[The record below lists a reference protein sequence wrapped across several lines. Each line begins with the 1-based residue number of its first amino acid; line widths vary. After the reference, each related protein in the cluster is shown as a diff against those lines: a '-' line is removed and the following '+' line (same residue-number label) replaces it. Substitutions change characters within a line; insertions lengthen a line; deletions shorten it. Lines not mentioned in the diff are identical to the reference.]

1 MPMNPSTP
9 EKESI
14 LVLTKDVF
22 NIDGKGESEK
32 IEAFIHAKMDELHR
46 EGIVVAISGGLD
58 SSTVVGL
65 CVRAV
70 GKQKVTGLNLPEKNG
85 NPDALRFSQLM
96 AGSLGFKTN
105 TIDISKILAE
115 VGTYKFVADRIG
127 SRALINKFIKKFPQ
141 EAKKVLFMDGIKGTK
156 NSMVRQAIAS
166 TYSKHRIRLVVT
178 YKYAEENNLL
188 VVGCAHKSEDLLGL
202 FSKFGVDDNADVM
215 PIKHLF
221 RSQILQIASYIGV
234 PQVIIQRT
242 PNPDMFPGVEDKYF
256 DVIGI
261 PSDILDLVLY
271 GLEHSLST
279 KEIASQLHLDPGK
292 VQELKELVRLTAH
305 MRNHSMSL
313 IN

>member
-1 MPMNPSTP
+1 MNPSNL

-22 NIDGKGESEK
+22 NIDCKGESEK

-85 NPDALRFSQLM
+85 NPDALKFSQLM

-127 SRALINKFIKKFPQ
+127 SRALINKLIKKFPQ

>member
-1 MPMNPSTP
+1 
-9 EKESI
+9 
-14 LVLTKDVF
+14 
-22 NIDGKGESEK
+22 
-32 IEAFIHAKMDELHR
+32 
-46 EGIVVAISGGLD
+46 VVAISGGLD

-70 GKQKVTGLNLPEKNG
+70 GKQKVIGLNLPEKNG

-271 GLEHSLST
+271 GLEHSLPT

>member
-1 MPMNPSTP
+1 M
-9 EKESI
+9 I
-14 LVLTKDVF
+14 LSKDVF
-22 NIDGKGESEK
+22 ILDCKAESEK
-32 IEAFIHAKMDELHR
+32 IEAFIHTKMLELHR

-85 NPDALRFSQLM
+85 NPDALKFTQLM
-96 AGSLGFKTN
+96 AESLGFKTK

-115 VGTYKFVADRIG
+115 LGTYKFVSDRIG
-127 SRALINKFIKKFPQ
+127 SRALIKKFIEGFSP
-141 EAKKVLFMDGIKGTK
+141 EAKKSLFLDGIKGTK
-156 NSMVRQAIAS
+156 NSLVRQAIAS

-215 PIKHLF
+215 PIKHLY

-234 PQVIIQRT
+234 PEAIIGRT
-242 PNPDMFPGVEDKYF
+242 PNPDMFPGIEDKYY
-256 DVIGI
+256 DVLGI
-261 PSDILDLVLY
+261 SADTVDLVLY
-271 GLEHSLST
+271 GLEHSLPND
-279 KEIASQLHLDPGK
+279 EIATQLHLEPVK
-292 VQELKELVRLTAH
+292 VQELKELVGFSDH

-313 IN
+313 MN

>member
-1 MPMNPSTP
+1 MTMNSINP
-9 EKESI
+9 EEESFI
-14 LVLTKDVF
+14 VLTKDVF
-22 NIDGKGESEK
+22 IIDCKAESEK
-32 IEAFIHAKMDELHR
+32 IESFIHAKMDELHR
-46 EGIVVAISGGLD
+46 DGIVVAISGGLD

-85 NPDALRFSQLM
+85 NPDALKFSRLI
-96 AGSLGFKTN
+96 AGNLGFKTK

-127 SRALINKFIKKFPQ
+127 SRTLINKFIKNFPP
-141 EAKKVLFMDGIKGTK
+141 EAKKNLFMDGIKGTK

-215 PIKHLF
+215 PIKHLY

-234 PQVIIQRT
+234 PETIIGRT
-242 PNPDMFPGVEDKYF
+242 PNPDMFSGIEDKYY
-256 DVIGI
+256 DVLGI
-261 PSDILDLVLY
+261 PSDTTDLVLY

-279 KEIASQLHLDPGK
+279 KEIAAQLHLDSTK
-292 VQELKELVRLTAH
+292 IQELIELVGLTDH

-313 IN
+313 MN